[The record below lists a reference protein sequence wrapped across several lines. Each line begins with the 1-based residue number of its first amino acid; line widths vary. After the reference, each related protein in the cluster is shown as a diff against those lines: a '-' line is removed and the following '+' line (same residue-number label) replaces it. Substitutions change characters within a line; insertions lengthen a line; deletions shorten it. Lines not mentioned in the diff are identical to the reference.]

1 MCYGKDRK
9 KLIVCKRKKN
19 PKTGAETT
27 GIYKKERMGKGMKE
41 HRQLRK
47 FWSFLLAFAMVFT
60 TAVGNIGSVV
70 VAADDDTFVEVTVPN
85 GDFESG
91 ETAWTFTGDI
101 QDLDYYWRLF
111 QSSAM
116 TNNLTTMYEVCSKKN
131 TSVTKTYKCSQT
143 VTGLVP
149 GTYKASID
157 ATGGNDPGTHTTT
170 LTAGGKSVAVTP
182 NKWNEWVTYTTD
194 TFEVGEDGKCEISI
208 DSTVTGQYLDMDNVK
223 LYRKSEA
230 EPKTVDKVAD
240 ITKKVTVGSTFTAPK
255 QATVLYTDGTN
266 ALFDVTWNSNEL
278 AKVDTATAGKTFT
291 VNGKVTVEE
300 QEYDA
305 VLTVEILDASG
316 LVQEIPEDALGSVD
330 FDANWQFYLAT
341 RTPKVA
347 DGGFAAAGVKD
358 AGDYTTAEI
367 IDPEFNDLGWRTVD
381 VPHDFSIEG
390 AKVKSSSD
398 AQAYLEGGLG
408 YYRKKFTVPASMES
422 STTNPGR
429 RISID
434 FEGVYQNSVVYLNG
448 EKIGSYPSGY
458 TGFALDITNKVKYGE
473 ENVLVVKVQNMSPSG
488 RWYTGSGIIRPVHLL
503 IDNQAHFNRNG
514 ITLTTPTLED
524 DYTASK
530 TGALNVEANGYSDST
545 NSNVY
550 MEVTVLD
557 AEGKEVAKKS
567 TEKTAINPSTA
578 FTLSLKG
585 RDAVE
590 VSNVNLWYPWNL
602 GTPYLY
608 TVKVDLYQEIN
619 GSSDGYQLIDTEETE
634 YGFRWVK
641 VKETTSDPTSGG
653 LYVNGQYTKVQGVDL
668 HHDSGALGAAS
679 YSDAYDREFDKL
691 MAMGVNAYRTSHCP
705 PS

>member
-1 MCYGKDRK
+1 
-9 KLIVCKRKKN
+9 
-19 PKTGAETT
+19 
-27 GIYKKERMGKGMKE
+27 
-41 HRQLRK
+41 
-47 FWSFLLAFAMVFT
+47 MVFT
-60 TAVGNIGSVV
+60 TAVGNIGPVV
-70 VAADDDTFVEVTVPN
+70 MAADDDTFVEVTVPN

-111 QSSAM
+111 QSPAM
-116 TNNLTTMYEVCSKKN
+116 TNNPTTMYEVCSKKN

-170 LTAGGKSVAVTP
+170 LTAGGKTVAVTP

-230 EPKTVDKVAD
+230 GPKVVDKVSD
-240 ITKKVTVGSTFTAPK
+240 ITKEVTVGSTFTAPK

-341 RTPKVA
+341 RTPEVA

-358 AGDYTTAEI
+358 AGDYTTDEI
-367 IDPEFNDLGWRTVD
+367 VDPSFNDLGWRTVD

-390 AKVKSSSD
+390 EKVKSSSD
-398 AQAYLEGGLG
+398 AQAYLEGILVVEEAFDGWGAAKATYDFGNFFFQEVPSDWAGL
-408 YYRKKFTVPASMES
+408 KP
-422 STTNPGR
+422 N
-429 RISID
+429 
-434 FEGVYQNSVVYLNG
+434 
-448 EKIGSYPSGY
+448 GY
-458 TGFALDITNKVKYGE
+458 TQL
-473 ENVLVVKVQNMSPSG
+473 P
-488 RWYTGSGIIRPVHLL
+488 
-503 IDNQAHFNRNG
+503 
-514 ITLTTPTLED
+514 TP
-524 DYTASK
+524 
-530 TGALNVEANGYSDST
+530 
-545 NSNVY
+545 
-550 MEVTVLD
+550 
-557 AEGKEVAKKS
+557 
-567 TEKTAINPSTA
+567 
-578 FTLSLKG
+578 
-585 RDAVE
+585 
-590 VSNVNLWYPWNL
+590 
-602 GTPYLY
+602 
-608 TVKVDLYQEIN
+608 
-619 GSSDGYQLIDTEETE
+619 
-634 YGFRWVK
+634 
-641 VKETTSDPTSGG
+641 
-653 LYVNGQYTKVQGVDL
+653 
-668 HHDSGALGAAS
+668 
-679 YSDAYDREFDKL
+679 
-691 MAMGVNAYRTSHCP
+691 GVNYDGAKLTWSDWVVQEMVNRDKNE
-705 PS
+705 PSVIAWSIGNEVRGVGSK

>member
-1 MCYGKDRK
+1 
-9 KLIVCKRKKN
+9 
-19 PKTGAETT
+19 
-27 GIYKKERMGKGMKE
+27 MKE

-60 TAVGNIGSVV
+60 TAVGNIGPVV
-70 VAADDDTFVEVTVPN
+70 MAADDDTFVEVTVPN
-85 GDFESG
+85 GDFESQTTG
-91 ETAWTFTGDI
+91 WTFNGTEGTNGDTKYWRVFKNEWAQNNKTNWYEAYSHTGDE
-101 QDLDYYWRLF
+101 DSF
-111 QSSAM
+111 SF
-116 TNNLTTMYEVCSKKN
+116 T
-131 TSVTKTYKCSQT
+131 QT
-143 VTGLVP
+143 IEGLVP
-149 GTYKASID
+149 GTYKASVE
-157 ATGGNDPGTHTTT
+157 AAGGNDKGS
-170 LTAGGKSVAVTP
+170 LTASLMAGNKSVSVRPTAWD
-182 NKWNEWVTYTTD
+182 KWTTYTTD
-194 TFEVGEDGKCEISI
+194 TFEVGEDGKC
-208 DSTVTGQYLDMDNVK
+208 TVSFSVALTNEYINLDNVK

-230 EPKTVDKVAD
+230 GPKTVDKVAD
-240 ITKKVTVGSTFTAPK
+240 ITKKVTVGSTFTAPT

-266 ALFDVTWNSNEL
+266 ALFDVTWNSDEL
-278 AKVDTATAGKTFT
+278 AKVDTKTAGRTFT
-291 VNGKVTVEE
+291 VNGKVTVEGTA
-300 QEYDA
+300 YDA
-305 VLTVEILDASG
+305 VMNVEVLDASG
-316 LVQEIPEDALGSVD
+316 LVQEVPEGSLGSVD

-341 RTPKVA
+341 RTPEVA

-358 AGDYTTAEI
+358 AGDYTTDEI
-367 IDPEFNDLGWRTVD
+367 VDPSFNDLGWRTVD

-390 AKVKSSSD
+390 EKVKNSSD

-408 YYRKKFTVPASMES
+408 YYRKRFTVPASMS
-422 STTNPGR
+422 GNKT
-429 RISID
+429 ISLD

-458 TGFALDITNKVKYGE
+458 TGFALDITKKVKYGE

-503 IDNQAHFNRNG
+503 IDNRNG

-530 TGALNVEANGYSDST
+530 TGALNIEATGYSDST

-557 AEGKEVAKKS
+557 ADGKEVAKKS

-578 FTLSLKG
+578 FTLSLKD

-608 TVKVDLYQEIN
+608 KVKVDLYQEIN

-705 PS
+705 PSKQAIEVCRRKGILVVEEAFDGWGKAKATYDFGNGQD